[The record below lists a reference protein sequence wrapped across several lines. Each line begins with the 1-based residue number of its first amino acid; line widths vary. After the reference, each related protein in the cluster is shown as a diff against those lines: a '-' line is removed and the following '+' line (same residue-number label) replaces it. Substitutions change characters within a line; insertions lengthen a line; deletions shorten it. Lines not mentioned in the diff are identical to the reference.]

1 MGFMFGIVA
10 QPFWLS
16 LLLLIIIPSIVVS
29 FGPWVVR
36 RFIPVESIADNN
48 EVAGFKF
55 ATLGVIYAVLLG
67 LAVISVWE
75 KYSEAESAATEE
87 AAALASIDRLSNGL
101 IADEGQILR
110 ESIIRYVRTVIDDD
124 WPAMARGDDGEKTHE
139 ALENL
144 YTVVLGLT
152 TADQRSATILEA
164 LLTQLNYV
172 TESRRERLDLADGIL
187 PSVVWLVLFAGAA
200 VTIGFTFFFGLD
212 NLSVQMLMTGMLAL
226 LISLSLFVA
235 LSIDHPFSGPSTIRP
250 VAMERVLH
258 DFTERGG

>member
-1 MGFMFGIVA
+1 MFGLA
-10 QPFWLS
+10 EQPLWLS
-16 LLLLIIIPSIVVS
+16 VLILVVVPSVIVS
-29 FGPWVVR
+29 CGPWVVR
-36 RFIPVESIADNN
+36 RFIPVESIRDNN

-55 ATLGVIYAVLLG
+55 ATLGVVYAVLLG

-75 KYSEAESAATEE
+75 KYSGAESAATEE

-101 IADEGQILR
+101 LADEGQALR
-110 ESIIRYVRTVIDDD
+110 ESIIRYVHAVIEDD
-124 WPAMARGDDGEKTHE
+124 WPAMASGDDGEKTHE

-152 TADQRSATILEA
+152 VSDQRAATIMEA

-187 PSVVWLVLFAGAA
+187 PKVVWLVLFVGAA

-212 NLSVQMLMTGMLAL
+212 NLSVQMLMTGLLAL

-235 LSIDHPFSGPSTIRP
+235 LAIDHPFSGPSAIQP
-250 VAMERVLH
+250 AAMERVLH
-258 DFTERGG
+258 DFTERAG

>member
-1 MGFMFGIVA
+1 MNFMFGLA
-10 QPFWLS
+10 TQPLWVS
-16 LLLLIIIPSIVVS
+16 ILLLVVLPSVVVS

-36 RFIPVESIADNN
+36 RFIPVEAIAENN

-55 ATLGVIYAVLLG
+55 ATLGVVYAVLLG

-87 AAALASIDRLSNGL
+87 AAALASIERLSNGL
-101 IADEGQILR
+101 VADEGRHVR
-110 ESIIRYVRTVIDDD
+110 EAIRRYASAVIADD
-124 WPAMARGDDGEKTHE
+124 WPAMARGDSGRETHE

-144 YTVVLGLT
+144 YAVTLGLT
-152 TADQRSATILEA
+152 AADQRGATLLEA

-212 NLSVQMLMTGMLAL
+212 NLSVQMLMTGLLAL

-235 LSIDHPFSGPSTIRP
+235 VSIDHPFAGPSEIQP
-250 VAMERVLH
+250 AAMERILH
-258 DFTERGG
+258 DFTNG